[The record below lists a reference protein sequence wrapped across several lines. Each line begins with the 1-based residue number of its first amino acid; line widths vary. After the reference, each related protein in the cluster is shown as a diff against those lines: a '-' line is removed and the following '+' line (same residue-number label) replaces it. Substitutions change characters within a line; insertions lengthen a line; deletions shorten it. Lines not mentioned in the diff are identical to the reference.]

1 MYILNNSKALSALNY
16 FSVFFAP
23 FIVPIIIYFVSPDP
37 EVKRHSIRAL
47 LSHVIPFILGI
58 ILVVALFIIGIFSM
72 QMSGDAIVTTW
83 ILLILGYGLIYLV
96 IIIWNVVQGIKVL
109 R

>member
-1 MYILNNSKALSALNY
+1 MNNSKALSALNY

-23 FIVPIIIYFVSPDP
+23 FIVPIIIYFISPDP

-58 ILVVALFIIGIFSM
+58 ILVVTLFIVGVFSM
-72 QMSGDAIVTTW
+72 QVIGYNVLATW
-83 ILLILGYGLIYLV
+83 VLLVLGYGLLYLV
-96 IIIWNVVQGIKVL
+96 IVIWNVVQGIKVL

>member
-1 MYILNNSKALSALNY
+1 MNNSKALSALNY

-23 FIVPIIIYFVSPDP
+23 FIVPIIIYFISPDP

-58 ILVVALFIIGIFSM
+58 ILVITLFIVGVFSM
-72 QMSGDAIVTTW
+72 QANGDTIFVTW
-83 ILLILGYGLIYLV
+83 VLLTLGYGLLYLGIV
-96 IIIWNVVQGIKVL
+96 IWNVVQGIKVL

>member
-1 MYILNNSKALSALNY
+1 MDNSKGLSALNY

-23 FIVPIIIYFVSPDP
+23 LLVPIIIYFVSPDS

-47 LSHVIPFILGI
+47 LSHVIPFIFGI
-58 ILVVALFIIGIFSM
+58 ILVIILFIVGFFSS
-72 QMSGDAIVTTW
+72 QVNGDTLFVTW
-83 ILLILGYGLIYLV
+83 ILLVLGYGLIYLA

>member
-1 MYILNNSKALSALNY
+1 MNNSKGLSALNY

-47 LSHVIPFILGI
+47 LSHVIPFIFGI
-58 ILVVALFIIGIFSM
+58 ILVVALFIVGVFSM
-72 QMSGDAIVTTW
+72 QANGDNIFITW
-83 ILLILGYGLIYLV
+83 VLLMLGYGLLYLV
-96 IIIWNVVQGIKVL
+96 IVIWNVVQGIRVL

>member
-1 MYILNNSKALSALNY
+1 LDNSKALSALNY

-23 FIVPIIIYFVSPDP
+23 FIVPIIIYFISPDS

-58 ILVVALFIIGIFSM
+58 ILVVTLFIVGVFSM
-72 QMSGDAIVTTW
+72 QVNGDNVLATW
-83 ILLILGYGLIYLV
+83 VLLVLGYGLLYLA

>member
-1 MYILNNSKALSALNY
+1 MNNSKALSALNY

-23 FIVPIIIYFVSPDP
+23 FIVPIIIYFISPDP

-58 ILVVALFIIGIFSM
+58 ILVVTLFIVGVFSM
-72 QMSGDAIVTTW
+72 QVNGDNVLATW
-83 ILLILGYGLIYLV
+83 VLLVLGYGLLYLA

>member
-1 MYILNNSKALSALNY
+1 MRILNNSKTLSALNY

-23 FIVPIIIYFVSPDP
+23 FIVPIIIYFISQDS

-47 LSHVIPFILGI
+47 LSHVIPFIFGI
-58 ILVVALFIIGIFSM
+58 ILVVALFIVGIFSV
-72 QMSGDAIVTTW
+72 QMNGDMIVTTW
-83 ILLILGYGLIYLV
+83 VLLLLGYGLLYLV
-96 IIIWNVVQGIKVL
+96 IIIWNVVQGIKAL

>member
-1 MYILNNSKALSALNY
+1 MYLSNSKGLSALNY

-23 FIVPIIIYFVSPDP
+23 LLVPIIIYFVSPDP

-47 LSHVIPFILGI
+47 LSHVIPFIFGI
-58 ILVVALFIIGIFSM
+58 ILVIILFMVGVFST
-72 QMSGDAIVTTW
+72 QVNGDTLFVTW
-83 ILLILGYGLIYLV
+83 ILLVLGYGLIYLA
-96 IIIWNVVQGIKVL
+96 IIIWNVVQGIKAL

>member
-1 MYILNNSKALSALNY
+1 MDNSKGLSALNY

-23 FIVPIIIYFVSPDP
+23 FIVPIIIYFISPDP

-58 ILVVALFIIGIFSM
+58 ILVVTLFIVGVFSA
-72 QMSGDAIVTTW
+72 QVDGEKILATW
-83 ILLILGYGLIYLV
+83 VLLVLGYGLLYLAIV
-96 IIIWNVVQGIKVL
+96 IWNVVQGIKVL

>member
-1 MYILNNSKALSALNY
+1 MDSSKGLSALNY

-23 FIVPIIIYFVSPDP
+23 LLVPIIIYFVSPDP

-47 LSHVIPFILGI
+47 LSHVIPFIFGILLVI
-58 ILVVALFIIGIFSM
+58 ILFIVGVFSSQVNGDTLF
-72 QMSGDAIVTTW
+72 VTW
-83 ILLILGYGLIYLV
+83 ILLVLGYGLIYLA

>member
-1 MYILNNSKALSALNY
+1 MNNSKALSALNY

-23 FIVPIIIYFVSPDP
+23 FIVPIIIYFISPDP

-58 ILVVALFIIGIFSM
+58 ILVIILFIVGVFSM
-72 QMSGDAIVTTW
+72 QVDEDKIFVTWVSLT
-83 ILLILGYGLIYLV
+83 LGYGLLYLV
-96 IIIWNVVQGIKVL
+96 IVIWNVVQGIKVL

>member
-1 MYILNNSKALSALNY
+1 LNNSKALSALNY

-23 FIVPIIIYFVSPDP
+23 FIVPIIIYFISPDP

-58 ILVVALFIIGIFSM
+58 ILVIILFIVGVFSV
-72 QMSGDAIVTTW
+72 QVNGDKVFVTW
-83 ILLILGYGLIYLV
+83 VLLTLGYGLLYLAIV
-96 IIIWNVVQGIKVL
+96 IWNVVQGIKVL

>member
-1 MYILNNSKALSALNY
+1 MCIRDS

-47 LSHVIPFILGI
+47 LSHVIPFILCI
-58 ILVVALFIIGIFSM
+58 ILVVALFIVGIFSGHVN
-72 QMSGDAIVTTW
+72 SNTIFATSV
-83 ILLILGYGLIYLV
+83 LLGLGYGLIYLV

>member
-1 MYILNNSKALSALNY
+1 MDNSKALSALNY

-23 FIVPIIIYFVSPDP
+23 FIVPIIIYFISPDP

-58 ILVVALFIIGIFSM
+58 ILVITLFIVGVFSM
-72 QMSGDAIVTTW
+72 QVNEDKIFVTW
-83 ILLILGYGLIYLV
+83 VLLTLGYGLLYLGIV
-96 IIIWNVVQGIKVL
+96 IWNVVQGIKVL

>member
-1 MYILNNSKALSALNY
+1 MDNSKGLSALNY

-23 FIVPIIIYFVSPDP
+23 FIVPIIIYFVSSDS

-58 ILVVALFIIGIFSM
+58 ILVIILFIVGVFSV
-72 QMSGDAIVTTW
+72 QVNGDKVFVTW
-83 ILLILGYGLIYLV
+83 VLLTLGYGLLYLAIV
-96 IIIWNVVQGIKVL
+96 IWNVVQGIKVL

>member
-1 MYILNNSKALSALNY
+1 MNNSKALSALNY

-23 FIVPIIIYFVSPDP
+23 FIVPIIIYFISPDS

-58 ILVVALFIIGIFSM
+58 ILVIALFIVGVFSM
-72 QMSGDAIVTTW
+72 QANGDKIFVTW
-83 ILLILGYGLIYLV
+83 VLLTLGYGLLYLV
-96 IIIWNVVQGIKVL
+96 IVIWNVVQGIKVL

>member
-1 MYILNNSKALSALNY
+1 MDNSKGLSALNY

-23 FIVPIIIYFVSPDP
+23 FIVPIIIYFVSSNP
-37 EVKRHSIRAL
+37 EVKRHSVRAL

-58 ILVVALFIIGIFSM
+58 ILVITLFIVGVFSM
-72 QMSGDAIVTTW
+72 QANGEQIFVTW
-83 ILLILGYGLIYLV
+83 VLLTLGYGLLYLAIV
-96 IIIWNVVQGIKVL
+96 IWNVIQGIKVL

>member
-1 MYILNNSKALSALNY
+1 MNNSKALSALNY

-23 FIVPIIIYFVSPDP
+23 FVVPIIIYFVSPDP
-37 EVKRHSIRAL
+37 EVKRHSIRVL

-58 ILVVALFIIGIFSM
+58 ILVVALFIVGVFSM
-72 QMSGDAIVTTW
+72 QVNGDKIFITW
-83 ILLILGYGLIYLV
+83 VLLMLGYGLLYLV
-96 IIIWNVVQGIKVL
+96 IVIWNVIQGIKVL

>member
-1 MYILNNSKALSALNY
+1 MNNSKTLNALNY

-23 FIVPIIIYFVSPDP
+23 LLVPIIIYFVSPDP

-47 LSHVIPFILGI
+47 LSHVIPFIFGVILVI
-58 ILVVALFIIGIFSM
+58 ILFIVGVFSM
-72 QMSGDAIVTTW
+72 EVNGDTLFVTW
-83 ILLILGYGLIYLV
+83 ILLMLGYGLLYLAIV
-96 IIIWNVVQGIKVL
+96 IWNVVQGIKVL

>member
-1 MYILNNSKALSALNY
+1 MDNSKALSALNY

-23 FIVPIIIYFVSPDP
+23 FIVPIIIYFISPDP

-58 ILVVALFIIGIFSM
+58 ILVVTLFIVGVFSM
-72 QMSGDAIVTTW
+72 QVNGDNVLATW
-83 ILLILGYGLIYLV
+83 VLLVLGYGLLYLA
-96 IIIWNVVQGIKVL
+96 IIIWSVVQGIKVL

>member
-1 MYILNNSKALSALNY
+1 MDNSKALSALNY

-23 FIVPIIIYFVSPDP
+23 FIVPIIIYFISPDP

-58 ILVVALFIIGIFSM
+58 ILVVTLFIVGVFSM
-72 QMSGDAIVTTW
+72 QVNGDNVLATW
-83 ILLILGYGLIYLV
+83 VLLVLGYGLLYLT

>member
-1 MYILNNSKALSALNY
+1 MDSSRGLSALNY

-23 FIVPIIIYFVSPDP
+23 FIVPIIIYFVSSDP

-47 LSHVIPFILGI
+47 LSHMIPFILGI
-58 ILVVALFIIGIFSM
+58 ILVITLFIVGVFSM
-72 QMSGDAIVTTW
+72 QANGDKTFVTW
-83 ILLILGYGLIYLV
+83 VLLTLGYGLLYLAIV
-96 IIIWNVVQGIKVL
+96 IWNVVQGIKVL

>member
-1 MYILNNSKALSALNY
+1 MYLNNSKGLSALNY

-23 FIVPIIIYFVSPDP
+23 LLVPIIIYFVSPDP
-37 EVKRHSIRAL
+37 EVKRHSTRAL
-47 LSHVIPFILGI
+47 LSHVIPFIFGI
-58 ILVVALFIIGIFSM
+58 ILVIVLFIVGVFNT
-72 QMSGDAIVTTW
+72 QVNGDTLFVTW
-83 ILLILGYGLIYLV
+83 VLLVLGYGLIYLA

>member
-1 MYILNNSKALSALNY
+1 MDNSKALSALNY

-23 FIVPIIIYFVSPDP
+23 FIVPIIIYFISPDP

-58 ILVVALFIIGIFSM
+58 ILVVTLFIVGVFSM
-72 QMSGDAIVTTW
+72 QVNGDNVLATW
-83 ILLILGYGLIYLV
+83 VLLVLGYGLLYLA

>member
-1 MYILNNSKALSALNY
+1 MNNSKALSALNY

-23 FIVPIIIYFVSPDP
+23 FIVPIIIYFISPDP

-58 ILVVALFIIGIFSM
+58 ILVITLFIVGVFSM
-72 QMSGDAIVTTW
+72 QVNGDNVLATW
-83 ILLILGYGLIYLV
+83 VLLVLGYGLLYLA

>member
-1 MYILNNSKALSALNY
+1 MDNRKGLSALNY

-23 FIVPIIIYFVSPDP
+23 FVVPIIIYFISSDP
-37 EVKRHSIRAL
+37 EVKRHSVRAL

-58 ILVVALFIIGIFSM
+58 ILVITLFIVGVFSM
-72 QMSGDAIVTTW
+72 QANGDQIFVTW
-83 ILLILGYGLIYLV
+83 VLLTLGYGLLYLAIV
-96 IIIWNVVQGIKVL
+96 IWNVVQGIKVL

>member
-1 MYILNNSKALSALNY
+1 MNNSKALSALNY

-23 FIVPIIIYFVSPDP
+23 FIVPIIIYFISPDP

-58 ILVVALFIIGIFSM
+58 ILVVTLFIVGVFSM
-72 QMSGDAIVTTW
+72 QVNEDKIFVTWVSLT
-83 ILLILGYGLIYLV
+83 LGYGLLYLV
-96 IIIWNVVQGIKVL
+96 IVIWNVVQGIKVL

>member
-1 MYILNNSKALSALNY
+1 MDNSKALSALNY

-23 FIVPIIIYFVSPDP
+23 FIVPIIIYFISPDS

-58 ILVVALFIIGIFSM
+58 ILVVTLFIVGVFSM
-72 QMSGDAIVTTW
+72 QVNGDNVLATW
-83 ILLILGYGLIYLV
+83 VLLVLGYGLLYLA

>member
-1 MYILNNSKALSALNY
+1 MDNRKGLSALNY

-23 FIVPIIIYFVSPDP
+23 FIVPIIIYFVSSDS

-58 ILVVALFIIGIFSM
+58 ILVITLFIVGVFSM
-72 QMSGDAIVTTW
+72 QASGDKIFVTW
-83 ILLILGYGLIYLV
+83 VLLTLGYGLLYLV
-96 IIIWNVVQGIKVL
+96 IVIWNVVQGIKVL

>member
-1 MYILNNSKALSALNY
+1 LDNSKALSALNY

-23 FIVPIIIYFVSPDP
+23 FIVPIIIYFISPDP

-58 ILVVALFIIGIFSM
+58 ILVVTLFIVGVFSM
-72 QMSGDAIVTTW
+72 QVNGDNVLATW
-83 ILLILGYGLIYLV
+83 VLLVLGYGLLYLA

>member
-1 MYILNNSKALSALNY
+1 MDNSKALSALNY

-23 FIVPIIIYFVSPDP
+23 FIVPIIIYFISPDP

-58 ILVVALFIIGIFSM
+58 LLVIILFIVGVFSS
-72 QMSGDAIVTTW
+72 QVNGDTLFVTW
-83 ILLILGYGLIYLV
+83 ILLVLGYGLIYLA